1 MIAEGPSPPSPFPPP
16 SAEAAAS
23 VFAPIICR
31 ANKSF
36 VQCPQTERPTKRPP
50 SFDLSCPNLLGALP
64 PQLYQ
69 LVSGRVLG
77 EEGCLKSS
85 RYHVCSRCSYLSSHL
100 LLPTP
105 DGRRFTDFGSM
116 HLLEWK
122 PNTSTFPSHTAKV
135 REGRPSFRTSDRLD
149 VTEFYCNGPQYRK
162 GTERQRTGWK
172 SIDSLC
178 DLSCRLDAELSVFHS
193 SSHSTPLRS
202 LLRINL
208 GSNPLSRSP

>member
-1 MIAEGPSPPSPFPPP
+1 MCLPSRSSTRLRPLSRRSQMIAEGPSPPSPFPLHVRFCAHYLPGKQIVCSM
-16 SAEAAAS
+16 SADRKTDRQNG
-23 VFAPIICR
+23 CR
-31 ANKSF
+31 
-36 VQCPQTERPTKRPP
+36 P
-50 SFDLSCPNLLGALP
+50 SFDLSCSNLLGALP

-135 REGRPSFRTSDRLD
+135 REGRPFGRWI
-149 VTEFYCNGPQYRK
+149 
-162 GTERQRTGWK
+162 GWM
-172 SIDSLC
+172 
-178 DLSCRLDAELSVFHS
+178 
-193 SSHSTPLRS
+193 
-202 LLRINL
+202 
-208 GSNPLSRSP
+208 

>member
-1 MIAEGPSPPSPFPPP
+1 MSLPSRSTTRLRPLSRRSQMIAEGPFLLPPSRPFLRPL
-16 SAEAAAS
+16 SAG
-23 VFAPIICR
+23 
-31 ANKSF
+31 
-36 VQCPQTERPTKRPP
+36 QTNRLFNVRRPKDRQNGRRP

-135 REGRPSFRTSDRLD
+135 REGRPSFRTLDRLD
-149 VTEFYCNGPQYRK
+149 VTEFYCNGQRLIER
-162 GTERQRTGWK
+162 GRETEDGM
-172 SIDSLC
+172 
-178 DLSCRLDAELSVFHS
+178 EV
-193 SSHSTPLRS
+193 
-202 LLRINL
+202 N
-208 GSNPLSRSP
+208 